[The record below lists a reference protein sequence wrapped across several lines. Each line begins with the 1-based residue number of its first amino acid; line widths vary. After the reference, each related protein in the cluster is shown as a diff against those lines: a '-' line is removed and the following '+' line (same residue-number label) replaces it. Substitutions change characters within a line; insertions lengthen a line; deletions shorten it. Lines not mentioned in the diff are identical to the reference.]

1 MIEKNVLLMSVIRM
15 WVEEC
20 IAFRMLGKY
29 LEDGANIERSKSYL
43 VRC

>member
-15 WVEEC
+15 WVEEY
-20 IAFRMLGKY
+20 IAFRMFRKY
-29 LEDGANIERSKSYL
+29 LEDGGNIERSESYL

>member
-1 MIEKNVLLMSVIRM
+1 MIQLLMSVIRM
-15 WVEEC
+15 WVEGC

-29 LEDGANIERSKSYL
+29 LEDGGNIVRSKSYL